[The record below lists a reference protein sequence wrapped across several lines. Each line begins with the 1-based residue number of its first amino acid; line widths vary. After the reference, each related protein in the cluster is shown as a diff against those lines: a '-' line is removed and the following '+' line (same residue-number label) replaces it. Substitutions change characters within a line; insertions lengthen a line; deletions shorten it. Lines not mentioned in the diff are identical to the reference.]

1 MPDLH
6 GLCTGKE
13 HVVADQR
20 FDSVV
25 LLAFG
30 KEHAC
35 LMVWLTLVHGLVDLI
50 EGHPVP
56 DLSFVTPE
64 HRFTVP
70 GKEIDQGSVTPGTIV
85 LHQIQRRFVMRKRD
99 HRFDPV
105 AVQLV
110 EHTVIE
116 SKPGLVRLQFIA
128 LRKDARPVDGHSE
141 ALEAH
146 LGKQRDVLFV
156 MVVKIHGFMARV
168 VVALHDLCMNLARD
182 AVACTF
188 FHVGNAQA
196 LAIRLVG
203 TFVLV
208 GGGRTA
214 PQELFWHLHKLENLL
229 AGIEYL
235 QGGFCAIFFKLIG
248 TVLIFPFLFA

>member
-56 DLSFVTPE
+56 DLSLVTPE

-70 GKEIDQGSVTPGTIV
+70 GKEIDQ
-85 LHQIQRRFVMRKRD
+85 
-99 HRFDPV
+99 
-105 AVQLV
+105 A
-110 EHTVIE
+110 
-116 SKPGLVRLQFIA
+116 RL
-128 LRKDARPVDGHSE
+128 R
-141 ALEAH
+141 
-146 LGKQRDVLFV
+146 
-156 MVVKIHGFMARV
+156 
-168 VVALHDLCMNLARD
+168 
-182 AVACTF
+182 
-188 FHVGNAQA
+188 
-196 LAIRLVG
+196 
-203 TFVLV
+203 
-208 GGGRTA
+208 
-214 PQELFWHLHKLENLL
+214 QE
-229 AGIEYL
+229 
-235 QGGFCAIFFKLIG
+235 
-248 TVLIFPFLFA
+248 P